1 MMIAPENPPGP
12 RGRGRKRRGR
22 RPAKSGQNG
31 QSQSQP
37 QSQSKSRSQ
46 QQRKSPGSRNNPG
59 GIYTAPMDHN
69 YNTGGGDAS
78 NRGGRSHS
86 GLPTDL
92 DPLPIFDG
100 PQPHIFAFVEDLF
113 FSAKIQETA
122 RKLGIKVD
130 FQKTD
135 KDLLEHLHMPEG
147 ERIALVIVDLNNN
160 GTKPLPLITK
170 LRSKL
175 KKATSIVG
183 FVSHV
188 QGELK
193 VAASEA
199 GCDMVLPRSAFSQN
213 LPQLLR
219 RHATP
224 DNATQEMPEPASRA
238 VV

>member
-1 MMIAPENPPGP
+1 MMIAPENPSGP

-22 RPAKSGQNG
+22 RPAKG
-31 QSQSQP
+31 SQKGLSQP
-37 QSQSKSRSQ
+37 QP
-46 QQRKSPGSRNNPG
+46 RKAPGGRNNPG

-69 YNTGGGDAS
+69 YRDAV
-78 NRGGRSHS
+78 NGNGRNSRTN
-86 GLPTDL
+86 GMPAEL
-92 DPLPIFDG
+92 DPVQASSE

-113 FSAKIQETA
+113 FCAKIQETA

-135 KDLLEHLHMPEG
+135 KDLLEHLVLPEG
-147 ERIALVIVDLNNN
+147 ERISLIIVDLNNN

-170 LRSKL
+170 LRSKV

-193 VAASEA
+193 VKAQES

-219 RHATP
+219 RHATSETMLQEELET
-224 DNATQEMPEPASRA
+224 DNRA